1 MKKLPIFI
9 FIWLVLACNP
19 DAEQFYTGNE
29 LRYNLYAGSEFSYTG
44 ELIVRETVGKEL
56 ELRINL
62 EGNKS
67 ETPYFFPAHLHFGA
81 YDSPDAPIAYLLNPV
96 DIRTLNSTTLLSTLS
111 DGRNLKFEEF
121 KQLDGHIKIHLADSG
136 PDYQVIL
143 TAGNIGKNDN
153 TSAAFSPS
161 SITICASGY

>member
-19 DAEQFYTGNE
+19 DAEQIYTGNE
-29 LRYNLYAGSEFSYTG
+29 LRYNLYAGS
-44 ELIVRETVGKEL
+44 
-56 ELRINL
+56 N
-62 EGNKS
+62 
-67 ETPYFFPAHLHFGA
+67 
-81 YDSPDAPIAYLLNPV
+81 
-96 DIRTLNSTTLLSTLS
+96 
-111 DGRNLKFEEF
+111 GRNVKFEEF
-121 KQLDGHIKIHLADSG
+121 KQLNGHIKIHLADSG